1 MAPAYARAMALSPI
15 FEFADRFVTEQSEL
29 DPCLATSRG
38 IPGYDH
44 LLTDFSPHGHDERCA
59 NSTISP
65 TAMRTIA
72 SLAASSPSVST
83 SRC

>member
-1 MAPAYARAMALSPI
+1 MALSPI

-44 LLTDFSPHGHDERCA
+44 LLTDFSRMATTP
-59 NSTISP
+59 
-65 TAMRTIA
+65 AMNTRD
-72 SLAASSPSVST
+72 AAHRQPAARRAT
-83 SRC
+83 RDG